1 MRTCEDCGQPND
13 RGWSIGG
20 NEARRYCLVCET
32 ARLFDKPRQQP
43 KTYQRNRAHDR
54 EYHRQWRARRAVAAL
69 RGNV

>member
-1 MRTCEDCGQPND
+1 MTCTDCGQSTT
-13 RGWSIGG
+13 RGWTAG
-20 NEARRYCLVCET
+20 NKGLTRCLVCET
-32 ARLFDKPRQQP
+32 RRLFERPRQQR